1 MPSDVTFLS
10 VASTAVATTATFALV
25 TRADSLFSDPL
36 ASVCS
41 EAMSGD
47 KVKLPVNKP
56 TVKKA
61 RSVKTAPV
69 NKPTAL
75 SKAERAVY
83 MRELLRKRE
92 RAKHS

>member
-1 MPSDVTFLS
+1 
-10 VASTAVATTATFALV
+10 
-25 TRADSLFSDPL
+25 
-36 ASVCS
+36 
-41 EAMSGD
+41 MSGD

-56 TVKKA
+56 AVKKA
-61 RSVKTAPV
+61 QSVKTPPV

-92 RAKHS
+92 RAKHG

>member
-1 MPSDVTFLS
+1 LLLAPIPY
-10 VASTAVATTATFALV
+10 LV
-25 TRADSLFSDPL
+25 VRLH
-36 ASVCS
+36 SVCA

-47 KVKLPVNKP
+47 KVKLS
-56 TVKKA
+56 VKKPA
-61 RSVKTAPV
+61 KKAQSVKTAPV

-92 RAKHS
+92 RAMHG